1 MHIRFGKR
9 GRIRFTDKS
18 HPVQGIISTLIGM
31 GAVVL
36 LCVLFILSSKAKGN
50 SGLYMGILGMFDL
63 AISITGFVMAIKCFK
78 KEDIYMV
85 TPTLGA
91 VLNGIMV
98 ISCMLL
104 YVMGAV

>member
-1 MHIRFGKR
+1 MEDGKVN
-9 GRIRFTDKS
+9 
-18 HPVQGIISTLIGM
+18 PQ
-31 GAVVL
+31 
-36 LCVLFILSSKAKGN
+36 
-50 SGLYMGILGMFDL
+50 
-63 AISITGFVMAIKCFK
+63 

>member
-1 MHIRFGKR
+1 MHIRIGKR
-9 GRIRFTDKS
+9 NRIQFTDKT
-18 HPVQGIISTLIGM
+18 HPVQGIISTLIGV
-31 GAVVL
+31 GALVL

-50 SGLYMGILGMFDL
+50 AGLFAGVLGMADL
-63 AISITGFVMAIKCFK
+63 AVSIAGFIMAIKCFEK
-78 KEDIYMV
+78 DDIYMV